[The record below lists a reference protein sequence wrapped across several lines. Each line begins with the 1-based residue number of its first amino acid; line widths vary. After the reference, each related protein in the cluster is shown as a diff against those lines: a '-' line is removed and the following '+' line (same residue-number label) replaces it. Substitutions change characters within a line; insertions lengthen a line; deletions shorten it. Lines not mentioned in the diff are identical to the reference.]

1 MMQCGKQNLN
11 VNNLNYWATYVLLY
25 VLDDKSLITAN
36 DPIKG
41 SFGSWDW
48 KNMGKKKM

>member
-1 MMQCGKQNLN
+1 MWKTKSKCEQTQLLG
-11 VNNLNYWATYVLLY
+11 YVLLY